1 MTKADLIEKVQA
13 SRPDLSKRQVA
24 DVVDAVFD
32 QLSRA
37 IRKDKRFSMP
47 GFGTFVV
54 KRRAGRVGR
63 NPKTGAAIENR
74 PHEDRGLQ
82 TRSRAEEGT
91 VGSSPT
97 VPPCAHRGVSH
108 ARGPVL
114 PCTFH

>member
-13 SRPDLSKRQVA
+13 ARPDLSKRQVS

-32 QLSRA
+32 NLAKA

-63 NPKTGAAIENR
+63 NPRTGVAIEIA
-74 PHEDRGLQ
+74 P
-82 TRSRAEEGT
+82 TKT
-91 VGSSPT
+91 VGFRPA
-97 VPPCAHRGVSH
+97 PEFKKA
-108 ARGPVL
+108 L
-114 PCTFH
+114 